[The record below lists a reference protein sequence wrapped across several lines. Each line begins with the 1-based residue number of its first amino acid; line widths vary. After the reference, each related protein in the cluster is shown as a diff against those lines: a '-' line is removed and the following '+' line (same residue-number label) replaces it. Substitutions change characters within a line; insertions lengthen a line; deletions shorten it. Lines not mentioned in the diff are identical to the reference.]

1 MREVI
6 CGLVIGL
13 CVGVP
18 VGAWFC
24 AWCNAND
31 EEDLA
36 MNSSD
41 FIFLVLVPTLAI
53 VLGVGACDRTRLS
66 LLEDD
71 VTSLRKRVN
80 GLELRINRIELGF
93 MRPGKEGK

>member
-1 MREVI
+1 
-6 CGLVIGL
+6 
-13 CVGVP
+13 
-18 VGAWFC
+18 
-24 AWCNAND
+24 
-31 EEDLA
+31 

-53 VLGVGACDRTRLS
+53 ALCVGACDRTRLS
-66 LLEDD
+66 LLEYD

-93 MRPGKEGK
+93 MRPGNEGSAE

>member
-1 MREVI
+1 
-6 CGLVIGL
+6 
-13 CVGVP
+13 
-18 VGAWFC
+18 
-24 AWCNAND
+24 
-31 EEDLA
+31 

-53 VLGVGACDRTRLS
+53 MFGVGACDRTRLS

-80 GLELRINRIELGF
+80 GLELRISRIELGF
-93 MRPGKEGK
+93 MMPGKEGK

>member
-1 MREVI
+1 
-6 CGLVIGL
+6 
-13 CVGVP
+13 
-18 VGAWFC
+18 
-24 AWCNAND
+24 
-31 EEDLA
+31 

-53 VLGVGACDRTRLS
+53 ALCVGACDRTRLS
-66 LLEDD
+66 LLEYD

>member
-1 MREVI
+1 
-6 CGLVIGL
+6 
-13 CVGVP
+13 
-18 VGAWFC
+18 
-24 AWCNAND
+24 
-31 EEDLA
+31 

-41 FIFLVLVPTLAI
+41 FIFLGLVPTLAI

-93 MRPGKEGK
+93 MRPGKEEK

>member
-1 MREVI
+1 
-6 CGLVIGL
+6 
-13 CVGVP
+13 
-18 VGAWFC
+18 
-24 AWCNAND
+24 
-31 EEDLA
+31 

-66 LLEDD
+66 LLEYD

>member
-1 MREVI
+1 
-6 CGLVIGL
+6 
-13 CVGVP
+13 
-18 VGAWFC
+18 
-24 AWCNAND
+24 
-31 EEDLA
+31 

-93 MRPGKEGK
+93 MRPGKDGK